1 MALYKQ
7 HWWKCNGPCQKR
19 PPFYGMVKRSMNR
32 APGPYDRWFAEHQA
46 NCGGTYTK
54 VREPEGYGQK
64 KGKKEPKDKAAKGQ
78 KDIRSLFGGSSSQSQ
93 GSSGTS
99 SQNGSVGK
107 LSQNGSTGNLSQNGS
122 TGQTVPGGGSRG
134 NIFGF
139 GGTSFGSPGST
150 GGGGGLKTKGWQGL
164 FRLLLFFSPTSP
176 SYPLYSGWSFS
187 HSFLCS
193 LASNDWSLADKLTQ
207 LLILLTVAGKI

>member
-64 KGKKEPKDKAAKGQ
+64 KGKKEPKDKDKVAKGQ

-122 TGQTVPGGGSRG
+122 AGNLSQNGSTGQTVPGGGSRG

-150 GGGGGLKTKGWQGL
+150 GGGGGGLKTKGWL
-164 FRLLLFFSPTSP
+164 
-176 SYPLYSGWSFS
+176 
-187 HSFLCS
+187 
-193 LASNDWSLADKLTQ
+193 
-207 LLILLTVAGKI
+207 